1 MATNE
6 IAHIILV
13 RNEGPH
19 EAYAYDVWVQWG
31 ETTSFT
37 TDPNDPDAE
46 WSTLYADDEL
56 YDWDGDGDEQE
67 FTKFLSR
74 RMPHTRY
81 QMGSHDTLTIFASEI
96 YKGRGSLYTIM
107 NKVLYAI
114 NTP

>member
-1 MATNE
+1 MTNE

-56 YDWDGDGDEQE
+56 YDWDGDEQE

-74 RMPHTRY
+74 RLPHTRC
-81 QMGSHDTLTIFASEI
+81 HDTLTIFASEI
-96 YKGRGSLYTIM
+96 YKGRGGSLFSIM